1 MSGSFVAVVDVV
13 DVTLLDSDSSEVLV
27 VGDNS
32 GQESEALLVD
42 FLQSVIL
49 REVLWVVAC

>member
-1 MSGSFVAVVDVV
+1 MSGSFVAVVGVV
-13 DVTLLDSDSSEVLV
+13 DVTLLDLDSSEVLV

-42 FLQSVIL
+42 FLQSVTL

>member
-13 DVTLLDSDSSEVLV
+13 DATLLDLDSFEVLV
-27 VGDNS
+27 VGGNS
-32 GQESEALLVD
+32 GQESEVPLVD